1 MQVEKEAEALL
12 RAVGERYAGL
22 ASYRDHGRVRR
33 PGDAAAIVQFRT
45 RFARPTGLHFEF
57 TRAGRTESINGPI
70 TDPDALIGDLAGLT
84 GVSLGAAHTIP
95 ALLLP
100 EGNQESWSLLQLKAV
115 HLIAPPPSQAT
126 AGRWSWMTGTGWAGQ
141 AIRVAIDSET
151 LLIWRLEDDGV
162 GEVRPHITEYEPD
175 ATNSVLPQ
183 EALRGDLRKL

>member
-1 MQVEKEAEALL
+1 MKHEALL

-33 PGDAAAIVQFRT
+33 PGEAAIVQFHT

-57 TRAGRTESINGPI
+57 TRAGRTESISVPI
-70 TDPDALIGDLAGLT
+70 TDPDALLDALAGPT

-100 EGNQESWSLLQLKAV
+100 AGNQDSWSLLQLKGV
-115 HLIAPPPSQAT
+115 HLIAPPPGQAG
-126 AGRWSWMTGTGWAGQ
+126 AGRWSWLTGTGWGGQ
-141 AIRVAIDSET
+141 LMRVAVDPET

-162 GEVRPHITEYEPD
+162 GEVRPHRTEYEPD
-175 ATNSVLPQ
+175 AS
-183 EALRGDLRKL
+183 AGG